1 MAATVLNGAVLVSDT
16 GTSATYKDKCESCG
30 YVGSST
36 KHMNSSGSG
45 HTTFTTSFKCP
56 KCGKRQE
63 IKIKH

>member
-16 GTSATYKDKCESCG
+16 GTSATYKDKCESWG
-30 YVGSST
+30 YVGSYT
-36 KHMNSSGSG
+36 KYMNSSGSG
-45 HTTFTTSFKCP
+45 HTTFTSSFKCP